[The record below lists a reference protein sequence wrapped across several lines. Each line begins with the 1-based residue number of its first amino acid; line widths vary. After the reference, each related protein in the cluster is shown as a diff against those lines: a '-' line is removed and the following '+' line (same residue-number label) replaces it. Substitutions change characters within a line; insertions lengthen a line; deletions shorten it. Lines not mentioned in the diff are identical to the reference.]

1 MTNVGPVTAV
11 LGVTNVGLVPVVL
24 ESLMKVWYLP
34 CWGGQCRTLPCWSHQ
49 CRTGTCRVGV
59 TNVDPVPAML
69 G

>member
-34 CWGGQCRTLPCWSHQ
+34 CWGVRTLGWSHQ
-49 CRTGTCRVGV
+49 CR